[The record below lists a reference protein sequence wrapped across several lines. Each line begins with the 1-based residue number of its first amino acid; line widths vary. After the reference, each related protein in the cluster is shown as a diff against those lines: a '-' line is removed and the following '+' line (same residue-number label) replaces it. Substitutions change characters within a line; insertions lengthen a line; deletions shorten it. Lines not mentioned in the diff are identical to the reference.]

1 MMEKIFVTIT
11 GCTLDFETVRQM
23 MEPLALRDNE
33 FATLVAWN
41 DRDKGIHSPQC
52 LKCEIKGEPGW
63 EVYGR
68 NHGGR
73 LRISVND
80 DTWVL
85 IYS

>member
-1 MMEKIFVTIT
+1 MQEITIAVT
-11 GCTLDFETVRQM
+11 GCTLDFETVRRM
-23 MEPLALRDNE
+23 AEPLALRDNE

-41 DRDKGIHSPQC
+41 DADKGIHSPQC
-52 LKCEIKGEPGW
+52 LKCEIKGEPAW

-80 DTWVL
+80 ETWVL

>member
-1 MMEKIFVTIT
+1 MESVQIT
-11 GCTLDFETVRQM
+11 VSGYDLDFAQARAMAEQ
-23 MEPLALRDNE
+23 LALRDNE
-33 FATLVAWN
+33 FATLVSWN
-41 DRDKGIHSPQC
+41 DIEKGAHSPQC

-73 LRISVND
+73 LRISFNNNSYVF
-80 DTWVL
+80 